1 MSASTRRGR
10 ASAAWL
16 RADGL
21 LLLTALIWG
30 LAFSAQ
36 RKGMEFI
43 GPMAYNALRYLIGVL
58 CMLPLVSRSLRA
70 RRKSDG
76 ARGAA
81 AAASSATATAPS
93 APGNPGHLSAR
104 DKILGSVLAGT
115 CMFLGA
121 GLQQIG
127 LVSTTAGNAGFIT
140 SLYVVI
146 VPILGII
153 VGRKVSGRVWFSVAL
168 AVAGL
173 YLLSVREGFTVS
185 PGDGY
190 VLACAFFWALHI
202 LIVARLAPRMDVA
215 ELGLGQYL
223 VCAAL
228 SLASALI
235 FEPQPFAGAGD
246 ALIPI
251 LYGGFLSI
259 GVAFTLQIVAQ
270 KDAHPTHASIILSME
285 SLFAA
290 VGGALLLGER
300 MDARTLAG
308 GALMLAGMIISQVG
322 PNEPKPER
330 SESLAEPVS

>member
-1 MSASTRRGR
+1 MSSRTSRG
-10 ASAAWL
+10 AAWL

-58 CMLPLVSRSLRA
+58 CMLPLVAKSLRA
-70 RRKSDG
+70 RTKSDG
-76 ARGAA
+76 SGVTRAPVTPGA
-81 AAASSATATAPS
+81 
-93 APGNPGHLSAR
+93 PGHLSAR
-104 DKILGSVLAGT
+104 DKILGSALAGT

-153 VGRKVSGRVWFSVAL
+153 VGRRVSGRVWFSVAL

-173 YLLSVREGFTVS
+173 YLLSVREGFTIS

-228 SLASALI
+228 SLASALA
-235 FEPQPFAGAGD
+235 FEPEPFAGAMG

-270 KDAHPTHASIILSME
+270 KDAPPTHASIILSME